1 MSLRTRFGFFGV
13 TEEEANHGKRTTQD
27 LTNLALASPF
37 AAQDINVDISPFFA
51 NDKINGS
58 VVRSFVY
65 LEAKDMTFTPAAEGR
80 LQAAF
85 DLHGVIFGDNGSIVE
100 QRTTGA
106 KVSLSQRDY
115 EVAMQ
120 NGMQLTFDIPI
131 KKPGAYQVRIAARDR
146 TSSKI
151 GSAGQFVVVPN
162 LGDRKLAV
170 SGVILGTGSDET
182 HNLASP
188 GARRFTPNSD
198 VHFAFMVYN
207 GANESGAFRN
217 LVMQA
222 KLLREDKE
230 VLAGPEVPVKPAAN
244 QTDLSRVITSGLL
257 RLPPDLEPGNYY
269 LQVAV
274 TEVGGKKKVAPMV
287 QWSQFE
293 VYK

>member
-1 MSLRTRFGFFGV
+1 
-13 TEEEANHGKRTTQD
+13 
-27 LTNLALASPF
+27 
-37 AAQDINVDISPFFA
+37 
-51 NDKINGS
+51 
-58 VVRSFVY
+58 
-65 LEAKDMTFTPAAEGR
+65 
-80 LQAAF
+80 
-85 DLHGVIFGDNGSIVE
+85 
-100 QRTTGA
+100 
-106 KVSLSQRDY
+106 
-115 EVAMQ
+115 
-120 NGMQLTFDIPI
+120 
-131 KKPGAYQVRIAARDR
+131 
-146 TSSKI
+146 
-151 GSAGQFVVVPN
+151 
-162 LGDRKLAV
+162 
-170 SGVILGTGSDET
+170 
-182 HNLASP
+182 
-188 GARRFTPNSD
+188 
-198 VHFAFMVYN
+198 MVYN